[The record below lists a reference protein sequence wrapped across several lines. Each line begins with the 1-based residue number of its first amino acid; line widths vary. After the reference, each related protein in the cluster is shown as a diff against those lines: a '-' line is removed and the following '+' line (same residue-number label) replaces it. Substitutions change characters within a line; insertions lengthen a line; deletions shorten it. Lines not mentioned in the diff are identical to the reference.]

1 MNSLTNTNYN
11 FPGQT
16 NLYHGKV
23 RDVYSI
29 GDDILVMIATDRIS
43 AFDVVLP
50 KGIPYKG
57 QVLNQIAS
65 KFLDATSDIVPN
77 WKIASPDPMVT
88 IGTRCEPFKVEMV
101 IRGYITGSAWRD
113 YKKGARSICGIQ
125 LPEGLRE
132 NQRFETPI
140 ITPTTKADEGHD
152 ENISKEEIIAQG
164 LVSKEDYEQLEKYTY
179 ELFKRGTEMAKEKGL
194 ILVDT
199 KYEFG
204 KKDGK
209 IYLIDEI
216 HTPDSSRY
224 FYSDGKELEQSRGT
238 ISEITQQI
246 WNFIGQYKLNNNIS
260 DTDILIT
267 PDVYPFGMMDFHKTA
282 IDTIIQRGFT
292 AAIEHRDELTKLKKS
307 LSIDTNFYNQT
318 KKRNPYLEL
327 DTLTINNIYVEGITQ
342 RERSYLNRWIDN
354 YNGSITREE
363 LDNMISKIYGSGMF
377 DRVYYRFEGEDPFD
391 LIITVDVKE
400 ANRLN
405 LGIHFD
411 SNDLAAILANTTIRL
426 NSSLNSMFDITTRLS
441 RDPFLMIDYSIN
453 RGIFFKGGI
462 NYKIGKN
469 DLSIYDRGKLLY
481 NLGITRNSLNL
492 VFSEF
497 YFGNI
502 MLHLGAQMEHFH
514 FYKAMGSV
522 FESPQSELNDL
533 LYFNYLLNGVYDNLN
548 KDFFPTSGLYF
559 SFQYSLHTDN
569 FVSME
574 NEAPLNV
581 VRMKMLKPFSLSDK
595 VFITPRITARYIM
608 NDSVPRMYRNL
619 VGGRTDGHYMP
630 QQISL
635 QGSTGM
641 EFLEN
646 MVFSTDVNIHY
657 NFTTNN
663 YLYTNLN
670 FTIHNNHL
678 HTLLE
683 GDSFLGV
690 NLGYSYLTVAGPL
703 RLELGYSELSRRFH
717 PYVSYGYYF

>member
-11 FPGQT
+11 FPSQT

-224 FYSDGKELEQSRGT
+224 FYSDGYEERFQKGEEQKQLSKE
-238 ISEITQQI
+238 
-246 WNFIGQYKLNNNIS
+246 
-260 DTDILIT
+260 
-267 PDVYPFGMMDFHKTA
+267 
-282 IDTIIQRGFT
+282 
-292 AAIEHRDELTKLKKS
+292 
-307 LSIDTNFYNQT
+307 
-318 KKRNPYLEL
+318 
-327 DTLTINNIYVEGITQ
+327 
-342 RERSYLNRWIDN
+342 
-354 YNGSITREE
+354 
-363 LDNMISKIYGSGMF
+363 
-377 DRVYYRFEGEDPFD
+377 
-391 LIITVDVKE
+391 
-400 ANRLN
+400 
-405 LGIHFD
+405 
-411 SNDLAAILANTTIRL
+411 
-426 NSSLNSMFDITTRLS
+426 
-441 RDPFLMIDYSIN
+441 
-453 RGIFFKGGI
+453 
-462 NYKIGKN
+462 
-469 DLSIYDRGKLLY
+469 
-481 NLGITRNSLNL
+481 
-492 VFSEF
+492 
-497 YFGNI
+497 
-502 MLHLGAQMEHFH
+502 
-514 FYKAMGSV
+514 
-522 FESPQSELNDL
+522 
-533 LYFNYLLNGVYDNLN
+533 
-548 KDFFPTSGLYF
+548 
-559 SFQYSLHTDN
+559 
-569 FVSME
+569 FVRKWLME
-574 NEAPLNV
+574 NGFQGQEVQKVPE
-581 VRMKMLKPFSLSDK
+581 MSEEYCLS
-595 VFITPRITARYIM
+595 VSERYIEL
-608 NDSVPRMYRNL
+608 YEKI
-619 VGGRTDGHYMP
+619 VGEKFIKADTKDLEAR
-630 QQISL
+630 I
-635 QGSTGM
+635 
-641 EFLEN
+641 ENNVIKFLEK
-646 MVFSTDVNIHY
+646 
-657 NFTTNN
+657 
-663 YLYTNLN
+663 
-670 FTIHNNHL
+670 
-678 HTLLE
+678 
-683 GDSFLGV
+683 
-690 NLGYSYLTVAGPL
+690 
-703 RLELGYSELSRRFH
+703 
-717 PYVSYGYYF
+717 